1 MKNKKTE
8 YCVESRILE
17 AAKAVFIRDGLDGA
31 SMSGI
36 ARKAGITRTSLNY
49 YFRTKEKLFA
59 AVYNGIVNDFLPAIE
74 AVALCNKP
82 VFERIEEVVGIYTK
96 MLLKN
101 SGIVLF
107 IANESGKNPQRYFEI
122 LESSPQILAS
132 AKRIGAEI
140 KRNMDNGTLREM
152 PLEYFATTFLGLLF
166 FPFLGKN
173 IISGIFFKGDEARFN
188 KFVRQRQTFVVES
201 IKSIFSPKE

>member
-8 YCVESRILE
+8 CCVESRILE
-17 AAKAVFIRDGLDGA
+17 AAKSVFIRDGLDVA
-31 SMSGI
+31 SMGGI
-36 ARKAGITRTSLNY
+36 AREAGITRTSLNY

-59 AVYNGIVNDFLPAIE
+59 AVYNGIVHDFLPAIE
-74 AVALCNKP
+74 AAALCNKP
-82 VFERIEEVVGIYTK
+82 VFERIEEIVGIYTK

-101 SGIVLF
+101 PGIVLF
-107 IANESGKNPQRYFEI
+107 IANESGKNPERYFEI
-122 LESSPQILAS
+122 LASSPKILAS

-140 KRNMDNGTLREM
+140 KRNMDEGKLRKM

-173 IISGIFFKGDEARFN
+173 IISGIFFKGDGRRFN
-188 KFVRQRQTFVVES
+188 KFALQRQAFVVES
-201 IKSIFSPKE
+201 IKSIFSPKK